1 MAGEGRDP
9 KGPGD
14 RPGPGAPTPIR
25 GNRVLVGVTGGIAAY
40 KSAYLVR
47 LLVEAG
53 AEVQV
58 VMTPS
63 ATRFVGPDTFAAL
76 SRRPVHSDVFER
88 PDAVLHVRLARDAAV
103 AVVAPATANA
113 MAKFALGLADDLLSS
128 VLLEAT
134 CPLILAPAMHTG
146 MWAHP
151 ATQAN
156 VRALRERGVNLV
168 GPGEGPLAAGDEGAG
183 RMAEPQEIFD
193 AVVSVLQ
200 GHTRQGEMAGRRVLV
215 TAGPTHEPVDAVRYL
230 GNRSSGR
237 MGFAV
242 AIEAARRGAQVTLVT
257 GPVALAD
264 PPGIEVVRVETSD
277 EMAREVLARFDRA
290 EIVVMAAAVADFR
303 PEHVVKGKIKKDA
316 APAQIEV
323 RRTTDILATLGKQKE
338 RQVLVGFAAET
349 EDLEGEA
356 RRKLSEKNLDLIVAN
371 EVGRPGTG
379 FGEET
384 NQAAIL
390 GRGGDDEL
398 PRLWTKPELA
408 SAIVDRAC
416 ALLHGSA

>member
-1 MAGEGRDP
+1 
-9 KGPGD
+9 
-14 RPGPGAPTPIR
+14 
-25 GNRVLVGVTGGIAAY
+25 
-40 KSAYLVR
+40 
-47 LLVEAG
+47 
-53 AEVQV
+53 
-58 VMTPS
+58 
-63 ATRFVGPDTFAAL
+63 
-76 SRRPVHSDVFER
+76 
-88 PDAVLHVRLARDAAV
+88 
-103 AVVAPATANA
+103 
-113 MAKFALGLADDLLSS
+113 
-128 VLLEAT
+128 
-134 CPLILAPAMHTG
+134 
-146 MWAHP
+146 
-151 ATQAN
+151 
-156 VRALRERGVNLV
+156 
-168 GPGEGPLAAGDEGAG
+168 
-183 RMAEPQEIFD
+183 
-193 AVVSVLQ
+193 
-200 GHTRQGEMAGRRVLV
+200 MAGRRVLV

-323 RRTTDILATLGKQKE
+323 RRTTDILGTLGKQKE

-384 NQAAIL
+384 NRAAIL
-390 GRGGDDEL
+390 GRGGDDEP

-408 SAIVDRAC
+408 SAIVDRAS